1 MSARRWKKAAL
12 QHLRRGELDLAR
24 LCLLGARSAEWR
36 REHAR
41 RKWRQLD
48 FFRFE

>member
-24 LCLLGARSAEWR
+24 LCLLGARSAEYR
-36 REHAR
+36 REHQR
-41 RKWRQLD
+41 RKWHQLEL
-48 FFRFE
+48 RFT